1 MKAKVLKKVRRLTS
15 IDGFEISYQSFHN
28 DASSIWHKMTL
39 RQKKTEEVCE
49 KFNVLASKY
58 HSEKSVLFNLPRR
71 AMKDCE
77 KDAIHQKESKYYCEY
92 AIKTQESFA
101 ILGSKLGRLHCRLCR
116 RPSEAKARELLALL

>member
-15 IDGFEISYQSFHN
+15 IDRFEISYQSFHN

-77 KDAIHQKESKYYCEY
+77 EAIHQKESKYYCEY
-92 AIKTQESFA
+92 AIKTQEWFA
-101 ILGSKLGRLHCRLCR
+101 ILGSKLGRL
-116 RPSEAKARELLALL
+116 